1 MKFVF
6 IGFSKEGSTIPAF
19 LPASIHFM
27 DLTSILKL
35 VYILKLIT
43 ILVKM

>member
-6 IGFSKEGSTIPAF
+6 IGFSKDGSTIPAF

-35 VYILKLIT
+35 VNILKLIT
-43 ILVKM
+43 MLV